1 MTEPTKSGKTREPDR
16 KEAEMTA
23 AIAEAPTAPKEESD
37 EDLVHF
43 GGRIPETLRRKA
55 KAVAAMQGIDGQT
68 ILRRA
73 LEDYIERHKAF

>member
-1 MTEPTKSGKTREPDR
+1 MTKPNKADDSGKEGAD
-16 KEAEMTA
+16 MTA
-23 AIAEAPTAPKEESD
+23 ATAERETPPATEG

-43 GGRIPETLRRKA
+43 GGRIPESLRRKA

-73 LEDYIERHKAF
+73 LEEYIERHRNF